1 MTADLATRLERALEP
16 LGSEERAVGA
26 KAYLKSDLAFLGV
39 TTPVLRATVKQLAR
53 EAELDHDALVDT
65 VVALWARGIFELRAA
80 AVELLVMHVGLL
92 GPADMAVLER
102 LLRESRTWALVDF
115 LSTAVVGTVVVEHP
129 ELASTL
135 DRWAADDDFWIRR
148 AAMLSLLVPMRKGGG
163 DFARFARYADAML
176 EEREFFIRKAIGWI
190 LREVGRKRPELVVDW
205 LAPRAHRAA
214 GLTLREATRHLTVKQ
229 QMKVLAGAKAKKR
242 T

>member
-1 MTADLATRLERALEP
+1 
-16 LGSEERAVGA
+16 
-26 KAYLKSDLAFLGV
+26 
-39 TTPVLRATVKQLAR
+39 VLRATVKKLAR
-53 EAELDHDALVDT
+53 EAELDHDALVAT
-65 VVALWARGIFELRAA
+65 VEALWARGIYELRAA
-80 AVELLVMHVGLL
+80 AVELLVLHVERL
-92 GPADMAVLER
+92 GPADMALLER
-102 LLRESRTWALVDF
+102 LLRASKTWSLVDF
-115 LSTAVVGTVVVEHP
+115 ISTAVVGTVVVAHP
-129 ELASTL
+129 QLARTL
-135 DRWAADDDFWIRR
+135 DRWASDDDFWIRR